1 MHYRKKI
8 SILNSIG
15 FGPKYFEFLSNF
27 KDNLVFMISKN
38 LPIEAD
44 CTQTKR
50 KSWTEQS
57 NENFI

>member
-1 MHYRKKI
+1 MINKTYTHSKGIK
-8 SILNSIG
+8 G
-15 FGPKYFEFLSNF
+15 
-27 KDNLVFMISKN
+27 LVQNINWVLMIKKN

-57 NENFI
+57 NEKFI